1 MTGFQFRFMQSNY
14 KLNILNIFIGGPNFN
29 DRPRD
34 QTAYEDATVE
44 MGCSADGYPSPD
56 LVWTKNGQPL
66 MPNDRV
72 AIGLT
77 RIRIERV
84 RFSDEGRYR
93 CTVSNPVIIALKYYI
108 FSYY

>member
-1 MTGFQFRFMQSNY
+1 
-14 KLNILNIFIGGPNFN
+14 
-29 DRPRD
+29 
-34 QTAYEDATVE
+34 
-44 MGCSADGYPSPD
+44 
-56 LVWTKNGQPL
+56 

-93 CTVSNPVIIALKYYI
+93 CTVSNPVIIALKY
-108 FSYY
+108 